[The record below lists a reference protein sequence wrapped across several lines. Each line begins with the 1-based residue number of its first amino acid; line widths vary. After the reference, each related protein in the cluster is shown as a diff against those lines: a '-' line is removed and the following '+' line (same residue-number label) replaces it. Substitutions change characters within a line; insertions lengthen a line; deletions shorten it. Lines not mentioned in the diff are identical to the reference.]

1 MSRYYFA
8 YGSNM
13 WRAQMRER
21 CPQSRLLGP
30 ATLHGYRFII
40 NTRGYAN
47 IVADLQGVVPGV
59 LYAISAT
66 DEAAL
71 DGFEGV
77 AQGNYCKALVPVQ
90 RDGETV
96 IALVYIDAIDEEG
109 QPKPEYI
116 KRINAA
122 IVDAKLPE
130 AYIAAVI
137 RRFVPETPGQ

>member
-13 WRAQMRER
+13 WLAQMRQR
-21 CPQSRLLGP
+21 CPKSRLLGP
-30 ATLHGYRFII
+30 AALPGYRFII
-40 NTRGYAN
+40 NSRGYAN
-47 IVADLQGVVPGV
+47 IVADAQAEVLGL
-59 LYAISAT
+59 LYAISDT
-66 DEAAL
+66 DETAL

-96 IALVYIDAIDEEG
+96 IALVYIDGIDEEG

-122 IVDAKLPE
+122 IADAQLPE
-130 AYIAAVI
+130 AYIIAAL